1 MTAGLAP
8 SVHAGDGLFLSGDAI
23 WLRAGHGL
31 LHHGVLGFG
40 GPLLLSVFFLSLLS
54 TIPMIDWIP
63 TCSVQSGHHVGSGG
77 VGWRRVLVHRIV
89 ASGPRGCGS
98 ACQQASG
105 VDGQCRGLGLYGRAG
120 LVDMKQRAYS
130 LTNLLYRSSDV
141 YHL

>member
-1 MTAGLAP
+1 MLVMVSFSLVTPFGCVMGMVFSTTVCAQ
-8 SVHAGDGLFLSGDAI
+8 SRSM
-23 WLRAGHGL
+23 
-31 LHHGVLGFG
+31 LGFG